1 MAEHVH
7 TLSYD
12 LTVEDLRTLYS
23 RTARKHV
30 ESSAEWVMYR
40 ADNARLLGLC
50 IVVTAGVAWFT
61 YVNRDVLTA
70 PRMSGGSVIPLV
82 VLVGVVYLWWWW
94 WKRRQVAS
102 DIGVQAQIEEA
113 MKHPSVE
120 YHSGH
125 VTLVISKAGLHF
137 RTVHEDLLQAWSGV
151 REISEAEES
160 ITFVRRDERLLIVP
174 RRAVADAAGLLRD
187 SRTWL
192 AEGGHSDETVI
203 ARFLHV
209 RDEPCPAC
217 RHNLRGIVSGRCP
230 ECGLQLNRET
240 FRAAFVRERRAGE

>member
-1 MAEHVH
+1 MPETTH

-12 LTVEDLRTLYS
+12 LTVEDFRALYQ
-23 RTARKHV
+23 RTAQQYV
-30 ESSAEWVMYR
+30 ESSAEWKLYR
-40 ADNARLLGLC
+40 ADTARLLGLC

-94 WKRRQVAS
+94 LKRRQVTNKLV
-102 DIGVQAQIEEA
+102 IQAQVEEA
-113 MKHPSVE
+113 IKHPSVE
-120 YHSGH
+120 YHCGH
-125 VTLVISKAGLHF
+125 VALSLSAGGLHY
-137 RTVHEDLLQAWSGV
+137 RTVHEDILQAWSGV
-151 REISEAEES
+151 REVSESEGC
-160 ITFVRRDERLLIVP
+160 ITFVRRDERLFIVP
-174 RRAVADAAGLLRD
+174 RRAVDDAQGLLRD
-187 SRTWL
+187 SRKWL
-192 AEGGHSDETVI
+192 AEGGHSDEAVI

-230 ECGLQLNRET
+230 ECGLQLSRESL
-240 FRAAFVRERRAGE
+240 RAAFVREPRAGD